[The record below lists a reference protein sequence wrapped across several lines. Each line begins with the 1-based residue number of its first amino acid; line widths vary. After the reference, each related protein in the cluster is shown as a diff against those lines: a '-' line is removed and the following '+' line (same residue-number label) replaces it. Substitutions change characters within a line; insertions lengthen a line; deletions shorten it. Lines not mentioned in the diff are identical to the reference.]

1 MSVQKFTTANI
12 TDMSTFYEWLN
23 TYKSDSFLKDFTI
36 TLSDTKSTNDTLTIT
51 GTNNDIVF
59 NTKVYASETAGASTN
74 ILKCNTV
81 SGYQSYVMT
90 ASGYERAVYI
100 SGAMLCNNG
109 LIIKLYL
116 HSHYANDNYYATEYV
131 IIGKDDKNNLCIVV
145 PKNNADGN
153 TSSAI
158 STNNIGFRAVCYDES
173 KVATVTVSAQY
184 GESKTSLCPILVDSN
199 YDSTLV
205 DIYQSLQTQ
214 LSGGIFDSVTIGG
227 DLFASNGY
235 WYIKD

>member
-12 TDMSTFYEWLN
+12 TDMSTFYAWLN
-23 TYKSDSFLKDFTI
+23 TYKSESFLKDFDI
-36 TLSDTKSTNDTLTIT
+36 ALSDTVSTGDTITIT
-51 GTNNDIVF
+51 GENNDVIL
-59 NTKVYASETAGASTN
+59 NTKSYGNTSGNNATD

-100 SGAMLCNNG
+100 SGAMLCNNA
-109 LIIKLYL
+109 LMIKLYL
-116 HSHYANDNYYATEYV
+116 HSHYNNSNYYATEYV

-145 PKNNADGN
+145 PKNNASG
-153 TSSAI
+153 TSNI
-158 STNNIGFRAVCYDES
+158 VSTNNIGFRAVCYDES

-184 GESKTSLCPILVDSN
+184 GETKTSLCPILVDSN
-199 YDSTLV
+199 YNSNLME
-205 DIYQSLQTQ
+205 IYQSLQTQ
-214 LSGGIFDSVTIGG
+214 LNGVIFDSVTIGG